1 MAWCLLLTMS
11 SSTLANAASMLGQV
25 LCIGDDGH
33 VAVEMVRGSDCDHP
47 ANSHPA
53 PEPAYLQQSH
63 CGGCTDLSLSSA
75 EAVSNPQVAKALERA
90 LADEPADLPVS
101 IVSVLTVPAPYSLP
115 ALHSFECPN
124 RTLLER
130 RTVVLLI

>member
-1 MAWCLLLTMS
+1 MTWCLLLAMS

-33 VAVEMVRGSDCDHP
+33 VAVELVRGSDCDHS

-75 EAVSNPQVAKALERA
+75 DAVSNPQVAKALERVS
-90 LADEPADLPVS
+90 ADEPADLPVKV
-101 IVSVLTVPAPYSLP
+101 VSVLTVLAPYRLP
-115 ALHSFECPN
+115 SQQAFDYPN
-124 RTLLER
+124 LTLLER